1 VSPAAQKEVPGFAR
15 VGSERMW
22 IYRSIDVSTSKE
34 REMNSRFAFQ
44 LMAALVGASVVL
56 SACAPAPAAQPVPQ
70 ATEAPA
76 NTAAPAAATQ
86 PPAAAPQGEGEV
98 DIVAWPGYVERGA
111 NDAAYDWVTTFEK
124 ETSCKVNVKDA
135 ATSDEMVQLI
145 NSGGFDLV
153 TASGDASLRLVYGGS
168 VQEVDVSRIPSYATV
183 DPRLQNAP
191 WHTVGG
197 KHYGVSYQWGPNV
210 LMYNTNVFP
219 TAPTSWDVVFKAMNL
234 PDGKPN
240 KDRVQG
246 YVGPI
251 YIADA
256 AVYLK
261 AHNPELGITDPYEL
275 TQAQFDAAIALLKE
289 QRKIASKYWGDAAA
303 QVDDFKTEGFVA
315 APSWPY
321 QVNLLVADK
330 APIASTI
337 PQEGT
342 TGWADTTMMAANAP
356 HPNCA
361 YMWLEHSLDP
371 KVQGDV
377 AAWFGS
383 NPVVPAGCT
392 SSDLLGPDG
401 CKANGYDDFDKIAFW
416 KTPIADCGNGQQ
428 SCVTYDKWVE
438 AFTAIVGQ

>member
-1 VSPAAQKEVPGFAR
+1 
-15 VGSERMW
+15 
-22 IYRSIDVSTSKE
+22 
-34 REMNSRFAFQ
+34 MNSRLAVN
-44 LMAALVGASVVL
+44 LMAVLVCGSIAL
-56 SACAPAPAAQPVPQ
+56 SACGGAPSPSAAPTQAPAA
-70 ATEAPA
+70 T
-76 NTAAPAAATQ
+76 
-86 PPAAAPQGEGEV
+86 AAAPSSTQASSGAQAPTAAAGEGEV
-98 DIVAWPGYVERGA
+98 DIVAWPGYIERGA
-111 NDAAYDWVTTFEK
+111 NDPKYDWVTGFEK
-124 ETSCKVNVKDA
+124 QTGCKVKEKDA

-145 NSGGFDLV
+145 TSGGFDLV

-168 VQEVDVSRIPSYATV
+168 VQQIDISRIPSYSTV

-191 WHTVGG
+191 WHTVDG

-210 LMYNTNVFP
+210 LMYNTKVFP
-219 TAPTSWDVVFKAMNL
+219 TAPTSWDVVFTAMNF

-240 KDRVQG
+240 KNRIQA

-256 AVYLK
+256 ANYLK

-275 TQAQFDAAIALLKE
+275 TQPQFDAAIALLKQ
-289 QRKIASKYWGDAAA
+289 QRQLVSKYWGDATT
-303 QVDDFKTEGFVA
+303 QVSDFTNEGFVA

-321 QVNLLVADK
+321 QVNLLQSNK
-330 APIASTI
+330 QPIASVI
-337 PQEGT
+337 PSEGT
-342 TGWADTTMMAANAP
+342 TGWADTTMMATNAA

-401 CKANGYDDFDKIAFW
+401 CKTNGYDNFDKIAFW
-416 KTPIADCGNGQQ
+416 KTPIANCGNGQNN
-428 SCVTYDKWVE
+428 CVTYDKWVT
-438 AFTAIVGQ
+438 AYTAIVGQ